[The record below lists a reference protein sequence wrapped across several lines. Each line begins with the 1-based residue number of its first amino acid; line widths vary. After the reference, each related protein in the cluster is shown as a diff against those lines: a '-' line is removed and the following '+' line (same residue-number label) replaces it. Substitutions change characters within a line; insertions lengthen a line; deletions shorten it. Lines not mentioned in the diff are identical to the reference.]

1 MESADIYCTVHIR
14 DDEEMDSTNTKE
26 KTRAD
31 ENLQKWK
38 QIGYRER

>member
-1 MESADIYCTVHIR
+1 MESADMYCTQIG
-14 DDEEMDSTNTKE
+14 DDEEIDSTNKRE